1 MLHSLPL
8 FHRLAGQPVIVLGE
22 GEASE
27 AKVRLLQ
34 RAGAVVVDADNQ
46 HARLAFVALDEPE
59 AAAAELKARGLLVNV
74 VDRPELCDFT
84 TPSLLERGPVL
95 VAVSTGGVSAG
106 LAKAL
111 RLRLEGLLPASLGA
125 LAEGLNAARTAMKA
139 RWPDG
144 RERRRVMD
152 TALAAGGVLDPLADN
167 PDVAAWLDGAAGSR
181 GGIFEIT
188 LRSADP
194 DDLTLREARWLGSA
208 DLVAY
213 EAGVPAAIRNRARAD
228 AAQVEMAVGAAA
240 REEPGLTVVIR
251 LGSAA
256 P

>member
-1 MLHSLPL
+1 MHSLPL
-8 FHRLAGQPVIVLGE
+8 FHRLSGQPVIVVGE
-22 GEASE
+22 GEAAE
-27 AKVRLLQ
+27 AKSRLLE
-34 RAGAVVVDADNQ
+34 RAGARIVGMDDPA
-46 HARLAFVALDEPE
+46 ARLAFVALDDPE
-59 AAAAELKARGLLVNV
+59 EVAASLKARGLLVNV

-111 RLRLEGLLPASLGA
+111 RLRLEGLLPGTLGA
-125 LAEGLNAARTAMKA
+125 LAEALGAARGAMKA

-144 RERRRVMD
+144 GQRRRALD
-152 TALAAGGVLDPLADN
+152 AALAQGGPLDPLGGSA
-167 PDVAAWLDGAAGSR
+167 DVASWLAGAADGV
-181 GGIFEIT
+181 GGKFEIV

-208 DLVAY
+208 DLVLHDAD
-213 EAGVPAAIRNRARAD
+213 VPAAVLNRARAD
-228 AAQVEMAVGAAA
+228 AARQVLGEGDLAPAGHGV
-240 REEPGLTVVIR
+240 TVVIR
-251 LGSAA
+251 RGPAA